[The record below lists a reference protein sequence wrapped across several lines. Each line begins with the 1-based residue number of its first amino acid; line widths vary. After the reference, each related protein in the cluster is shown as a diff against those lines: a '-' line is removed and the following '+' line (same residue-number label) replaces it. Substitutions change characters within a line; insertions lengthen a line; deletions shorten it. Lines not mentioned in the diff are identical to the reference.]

1 MDVRCFSVVWIDGR
15 CCVGN
20 VCGPTG
26 WVFPDQASE
35 SFFAHWSLINITIQT
50 NLFPMSFQKKTQRN
64 WFINHIITPALTST
78 LVWYCYFFWARYW
91 MAKLNPGQRHPRKD
105 LRAQQQRIQ
114 CLHSFFKVTSVDN
127 KWQQLT
133 TTFGRCFAKSLI
145 EIISSWWSSLQSLF
159 TASSFRCSWFC
170 LMFTLTTCRTI
181 FNTTKNQ
188 LQVAS

>member
-1 MDVRCFSVVWIDGR
+1 MDVRCFSVVWIDER

-50 NLFPMSFQKKTQRN
+50 NLSPMSFQKKTQRN

-91 MAKLNPGQRHPRKD
+91 MAKLNPGKRHPRKD
-105 LRAQQQRIQ
+105 FHCFSIKKVLE
-114 CLHSFFKVTSVDN
+114 SF
-127 KWQQLT
+127 LT
-133 TTFGRCFAKSLI
+133 DFFIPYVAHAHTFWGKKSQKEWI
-145 EIISSWWSSLQSLF
+145 DSSMHGIPQMI
-159 TASSFRCSWFC
+159 
-170 LMFTLTTCRTI
+170 LMAPQKKSAL
-181 FNTTKNQ
+181 
-188 LQVAS
+188 

>member
-1 MDVRCFSVVWIDGR
+1 MDVRCFSVVWIDER

-91 MAKLNPGQRHPRKD
+91 MAKLNPGKRHPRKD
-105 LRAQQQRIQ
+105 FHCFSIKKVLE
-114 CLHSFFKVTSVDN
+114 SFLTDFFMLMITSVQ
-127 KWQQLT
+127 WL
-133 TTFGRCFAKSLI
+133 S
-145 EIISSWWSSLQSLF
+145 
-159 TASSFRCSWFC
+159 ASTMMKIWFSYDW
-170 LMFTLTTCRTI
+170 LKI
-181 FNTTKNQ
+181 PP
-188 LQVAS
+188 